1 MQAPGVKQVGKD
13 PLPAIRKRLRRRAK
27 REQEMQR
34 REEIKTMVRLRDE
47 KTARNRRRLLRLK
60 EKGLRREAKEAA
72 KLKEREAMKEEV
84 EQECKTNED
93 SDKEEDS
100 KEEKRRPL
108 RKSVIREKKRREQR
122 REKKVRKILM
132 AAPYNTVKISMDEKK
147 TEGKEEKKKANL
159 GSRADRS
166 EEIHETP
173 LKRGGNRKGVNKVSK
188 ASKLGSEAERKEKV
202 SPTLPSTPSHPKEPN
217 QEKPA
222 AAASV
227 NVTEPE
233 KVSKEQ
239 GPRID
244 SKDKGVG

>member
-93 SDKEEDS
+93 LDKEEDS
-100 KEEKRRPL
+100 KKEKRRPL
-108 RKSVIREKKRREQR
+108 RK
-122 REKKVRKILM
+122 
-132 AAPYNTVKISMDEKK
+132 
-147 TEGKEEKKKANL
+147 
-159 GSRADRS
+159 
-166 EEIHETP
+166 
-173 LKRGGNRKGVNKVSK
+173 
-188 ASKLGSEAERKEKV
+188 
-202 SPTLPSTPSHPKEPN
+202 
-217 QEKPA
+217 
-222 AAASV
+222 
-227 NVTEPE
+227 
-233 KVSKEQ
+233 
-239 GPRID
+239 
-244 SKDKGVG
+244 